1 MACGQCMFRRGV
13 FCYISAMVDYSG
25 YLSPFSWRYGS
36 ARMRK
41 LWSELHKRELWRG
54 LWVSLARVESKFGLV
69 SEAQVAE
76 LEARAPLVD
85 MERSLAIESEIHH
98 DLMAEIRAFAE
109 LCPLAGGIIHLGATS
124 MDIEDN
130 ADALRLR
137 ESLDVIV
144 AGIKGLL
151 ASFADRIEALADL
164 PVMAFT
170 HLQPAEPTSLGYRC
184 SVWAQDILLA
194 LDLIEEARSSVRGKG
209 FKGAVGT
216 SASYAELLGGENLA
230 AFEAAMEKELG
241 ISFFPVTTQTAS
253 RIQEYRVL
261 SALACLGAALHKMA
275 FDFRIL
281 QSPPIGEF
289 LEPFGKKQVGSSAMP
304 FKRNPIEAE
313 KIDSLARLLSSYPQT
328 AWSNAALS
336 LLERT
341 LDDSANRRTILPE
354 AFLACDELIAASRK
368 IVDGFVVDE
377 GAASRTLARY
387 APFACTERVLM
398 AMAKVGANRQE
409 THERLRIHA
418 IASWEAI
425 RRGEDNP
432 LAERIASDGFFADR
446 LGAENIPA
454 FMDARA
460 YLGDS
465 ASRARSF
472 ARILR
477 GKVSAR
483 MEGSPCST

>member
-1 MACGQCMFRRGV
+1 MFRGGL

-25 YLSPFSWRYGS
+25 YLSPFSWRYGGT
-36 ARMRK
+36 RMRK
-41 LWSELHKRELWRG
+41 IWSELHKRELWRR
-54 LWVSLARVESKFGLV
+54 LWVSLARVEARFGLV
-69 SEAQVAE
+69 SEDQVAE
-76 LEARAPLVD
+76 LEARAPFVD
-85 MERSLAIESEIHH
+85 MERSLAIEAEIRH

-109 LCPLAGGIIHLGATS
+109 ICPLAGGVIHLGATS

-130 ADALRLR
+130 ADALRLL
-137 ESLDVIV
+137 ESLDLVIE
-144 AGIKGLL
+144 GIQGLL
-151 ASFADRIEALADL
+151 LSFATRIEALAEQ

-170 HLQPAEPTSLGYRC
+170 HIQPAEPTSLGYRC

-194 LDLIEEARSSVRGKG
+194 LDIILEARSAVRGKG

-216 SASYAELLGGENLA
+216 SASYAELIGADNLGD
-230 AFEAAMEKELG
+230 FEAAMEKELG
-241 ISFFPVTTQTAS
+241 IAFFPVTTQTAS

-261 SALACLGAALHKMA
+261 SALAALGAALHKMA

-281 QSPPIGEF
+281 QSPSVGEF
-289 LEPFGKKQVGSSAMP
+289 SEPFGKKQVGSSAMP

-368 IVDGFVVDE
+368 IVDGFVFDE
-377 GAASRTLARY
+377 GSAKKTFARY

-398 AMAKVGANRQE
+398 AMAKAGADRQE
-409 THERLRIHA
+409 THEHLRIHA
-418 IASWEAI
+418 LASWEAI
-425 RRGEDNP
+425 RRGEANP
-432 LAERIASDGFFADR
+432 LAERLSSDGFFTDR
-446 LGAENIPA
+446 LGAGAIPTL
-454 FMDARA
+454 MDARD
-460 YLGDS
+460 YLGD
-465 ASRARSF
+465 AALRARDF
-472 ARILR
+472 ALILR
-477 GKVSAR
+477 NRAAALD
-483 MEGSPCST
+483 

>member
-1 MACGQCMFRRGV
+1 
-13 FCYISAMVDYSG
+13 
-25 YLSPFSWRYGS
+25 
-36 ARMRK
+36 MRA
-41 LWSELHKRELWRG
+41 LWSELHKRELWRR
-54 LWVSLARVESKFGLV
+54 LWVSLARAESGFGLV

-76 LEARAPLVD
+76 LEAMAPLVNMD
-85 MERSLAIESEIHH
+85 RSLAIEAEIRH

-109 LCPLAGGIIHLGATS
+109 ICPLAGGVIHLGATS

-130 ADALRLR
+130 ADVLRMSEALHLI
-137 ESLDVIV
+137 LV
-144 AGIKGLL
+144 GLKEL
-151 ASFADRIEALADL
+151 LLVFADRIDAFADF

-184 SVWAQDILLA
+184 SVWAQDILFA
-194 LDLIEEARSSVRGKG
+194 CEEIQEARASLRGKG

-216 SASYAELLGGENLA
+216 SASYAELLGIENLP
-230 AFEAAMEKELG
+230 AFDAAMGKELG
-241 ISFFPVTTQTAS
+241 LSFFPVTTQTSS
-253 RIQEYRVL
+253 RLQEYKVL
-261 SALACLGAALHKMA
+261 CALATLGAALHKMA

-289 LEPFGKKQVGSSAMP
+289 FEPFGRKQVGSSAMP

-354 AFLACDELIAASRK
+354 AFLASDELIISAKK
-368 IVDGFVVDE
+368 IVEGFVVDE
-377 GAASRTLARY
+377 GAVRRTFARY
-387 APFACTERVLM
+387 ASFACTERVLM
-398 AMAKVGANRQE
+398 AMAKEGADRQD

-418 IASWEAI
+418 LASWEAI
-425 RRGEDNP
+425 KRGEENP
-432 LAERIASDGFFADR
+432 LASRISSDEFFTERLHSDK
-446 LGAENIPA
+446 IPA
-454 FMDARA
+454 LMDAGA

-465 ASRARSF
+465 ASRAREF
-472 ARILR
+472 ALTVRRKTSSLD
-477 GKVSAR
+477 
-483 MEGSPCST
+483 

>member
-1 MACGQCMFRRGV
+1 
-13 FCYISAMVDYSG
+13 MVDFSG
-25 YLSPFSWRYGS
+25 YLSPFSWRYGGV
-36 ARMRK
+36 RMRK

-54 LWVSLARVESKFGLV
+54 LWVSLARAESKFGLV

-76 LEARAPLVD
+76 LEARAPFVD
-85 MERSLAIESEIHH
+85 MERSLAIEAEIRH

-109 LCPLAGGIIHLGATS
+109 ICPLSGGIIHLGATS

-137 ESLDVIV
+137 ESLDLII

-151 ASFADRIEALADL
+151 LSFAGRIEALADL

-170 HLQPAEPTSLGYRC
+170 HLQPAEPTSFGYRC

-194 LDLIEEARSSVRGKG
+194 LDQIRDARSSVRGKG

-216 SASYAELLGGENLA
+216 SASYAELLGGENLG

-241 ISFFPVTTQTAS
+241 IAFFPVTTQTAS

-261 SALACLGAALHKMA
+261 SALAALGAALHKMA

-289 LEPFGKKQVGSSAMP
+289 SEPFGRKQVGSSAMP

-341 LDDSANRRTILPE
+341 LDDSANRRVILPE
-354 AFLACDELIAASRK
+354 AFLACDELIASSRK

-377 GAASRTLARY
+377 GSVGKTFARY

-398 AMAKVGANRQE
+398 AMVKAGADRQE

-418 IASWEAI
+418 LASWEAI
-425 RRGEDNP
+425 RLGEDNP
-432 LAERIASDGFFADR
+432 LAERMACDQFFTDR
-446 LGAENIPA
+446 LGLGAIPGL
-454 FMDARA
+454 MDARA

-465 ASRARSF
+465 ASRARGF
-472 ARILR
+472 ALTLKERASVLPECP
-477 GKVSAR
+477 A
-483 MEGSPCST
+483 